1 MIQEGATRWTST
13 FRQLQRFKELY
24 EFIKEVANT
33 AFIDAVTALLPRSR
47 A

>member
-13 FRQLQRFKELY
+13 FRQLERFQELY
-24 EFIKEVANT
+24 EFIKEVAST
-33 AFIDAVTALLPRSR
+33 HFIEAVMALLPRSR